1 MTVRFRQLATHFAA
15 EVSPIDL
22 RQVHDRDTLEQ
33 LPAGMDRYAVL
44 VFRPQPFNGAEQLAL
59 PALLPGRL

>member
-1 MTVRFRQLATHFAA
+1 MTVSFRPLANHFAA

-33 LPAGMDRYAVL
+33 LRAGMDR
-44 VFRPQPFNGAEQLAL
+44 F
-59 PALLPGRL
+59 